1 MFRMEDLQA
10 YMMRLFLEYARLVA
24 DEEEDMVC
32 PFFLSMSPSRG
43 SSGNVVDEQDFKYDP
58 ALYEF
63 TERDECPAGEVCT
76 VEGDAGVLSENKMP
90 WEGDIQD

>member
-1 MFRMEDLQA
+1 MEDLQA

-24 DEEEDMVC
+24 DEGDDMVC
-32 PFFLSMSPSRG
+32 SLFYATM
-43 SSGNVVDEQDFKYDP
+43 VDYQDFKYDP

-90 WEGDIQD
+90 WEEDIQD

>member
-1 MFRMEDLQA
+1 MIW
-10 YMMRLFLEYARLVA
+10 YVPSVA
-24 DEEEDMVC
+24 V
-32 PFFLSMSPSRG
+32 LG
-43 SSGNVVDEQDFKYDP
+43 GIVDYQDFKYDP

-90 WEGDIQD
+90 WEEEIQD

>member
-1 MFRMEDLQA
+1 MKIW
-10 YMMRLFLEYARLVA
+10 YV
-24 DEEEDMVC
+24 
-32 PFFLSMSPSRG
+32 PLS
-43 SSGNVVDEQDFKYDP
+43 SSTSDIVVDAQDFKYDP

-90 WEGDIQD
+90 WEEDIHD

>member
-24 DEEEDMVC
+24 DEGEDMVC
-32 PFFLSMSPSRG
+32 SLFFISFWELW
-43 SSGNVVDEQDFKYDP
+43 VDNQDFKYDP

-63 TERDECPAGEVCT
+63 TERDECPTGEVCT

-90 WEGDIQD
+90 WEEDIQD